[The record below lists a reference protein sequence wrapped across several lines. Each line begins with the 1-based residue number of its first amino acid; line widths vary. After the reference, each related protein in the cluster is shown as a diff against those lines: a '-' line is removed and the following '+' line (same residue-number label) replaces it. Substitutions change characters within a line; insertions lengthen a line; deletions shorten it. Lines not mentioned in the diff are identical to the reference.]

1 MKWFASRRSRGSSH
15 WSAWLAC
22 ACLLAIATPVSAAHH
37 AKDVDP
43 FIGVDWDGEVF
54 LGATVPFGMVKLGPD
69 VRTYDGKLIKSGYH
83 STGEVVGFSH
93 LHLSGGAG
101 KYGNILVAPVTGA
114 LQPADIHSPRSDEA
128 AGVGYY
134 STYLSRYRTRAEL
147 TASRRAGL
155 QRYIFTDA
163 GDAHVTVD
171 IQHALNVGA
180 GEEDQRFLGGDVNV
194 LSDHEIEGVGRYTGG
209 WNEGGEYRVYFYLL
223 ADTSAA
229 GAQTWRGS
237 RLDAARHAHTDADED
252 LGASLDYRV
261 TAGQAIQVKVG
272 ISFVSLA
279 QARRNAEQEI
289 PGWDFAA
296 VHQAAVAQW
305 NQALSRIEIHG
316 ADEVERRKF
325 YTALYHTML
334 MPSDHSGENPKWSS
348 DEPYYDDFQAIW
360 DTFRSDGPLL
370 TLIAPDRQRDIVRSL
385 IDTYRHAD
393 YMPDARVGN
402 DNGRTQGGSNANVL
416 VADAYVKGLTGIDY
430 ATGLQAMLKDAQV
443 PPADPRKHGRGG
455 LDTYNTLGYIAQPTE
470 RAGSRTVEY
479 AYDDFAIAELACG
492 LGHAQEAKRYA
503 RQAGNWANL
512 WDASLEQ
519 EGVKG
524 FLRPRNADGSWAAPY
539 LVKRGT
545 WPDFFYEADLWT
557 YSLYAPQD
565 VRRLIGLAGGKD
577 AFVQRLDRLFERG
590 HFDMGNEP
598 GFLIPDLYLWA
609 GRPDRTAD
617 RIIDLLRRD
626 FTDSRAGIPGN
637 DDSGAMSS
645 WYAFQSMGFYP
656 NAGQDVYLI
665 GTPSFPEV
673 DIDLGHGKTFR
684 IVADNFR
691 RDRLNRYVQSAT
703 LNGKPLDTAWFRHGQ
718 IAGGGTL
725 RLVMGSAPSRWGT
738 ATPPPSLSDPGFALC
753 EGRTLAGRGR

>member
-22 ACLLAIATPVSAAHH
+22 ACLLAIATPVSATHH

-43 FIGVDWDGEVF
+43 FIGVDRDGEVF

-155 QRYIFTDA
+155 QRYTFTDA

-171 IQHALNVGA
+171 VQHALNVGT

-223 ADTSAA
+223 ADAPAA
-229 GAQTWRGS
+229 GAQTWRGR

-261 TAGQAIQVKVG
+261 KAGQAIQVKVG

-279 QARRNAEQEI
+279 QARRNAEREI
-289 PGWDFAA
+289 PGWSFAA

-325 YTALYHTML
+325 YTALYHAML

-360 DTFRSDGPLL
+360 DTFRSDGPPL

-416 VADAYVKGLTGIDY
+416 VADAYVKGLAGIDY

-479 AYDDFAIAELACG
+479 AYDDFTIAELACG

-684 IVADNFR
+684 IVAENFR
-691 RDRLNRYVQSAT
+691 PDRLNRYVQSAT
-703 LNGKPLDTAWFRHGQ
+703 LDGKPLDAAWFRHGQ
-718 IAGGGTL
+718 IANGGSL
-725 RLVMGSAPSRWGT
+725 HLVMGSAPTRWGT
-738 ATPPPSLSDPGFALC
+738 VTPPPSLSDPGFVLC
-753 EGRTLAGRGR
+753 EGRDAR

>member
-1 MKWFASRRSRGSSH
+1 MKWFASRSSCK
-15 WSAWLAC
+15 ARRLGAGIVF
-22 ACLLAIATPVSAAHH
+22 ACLLGIATGVNAAEH

-43 FIGVDWDGEVF
+43 FIGVDADGEVF

-69 VRTYDGKLIKSGYH
+69 VRTFDGKLVKSGYH

-101 KYGNILVAPVTGA
+101 KYGNILLAPVTGA
-114 LQPADIHSPRSDEA
+114 LQPADIHSPRSDEQA
-128 AGVGYY
+128 SAGYY
-134 STYLSRYRTRAEL
+134 ATTLSRYRTRAEL

-155 QRYIFTDA
+155 HRYTFDDA

-171 IQHALNVGA
+171 IQHALNVGK
-180 GEEDQRFLGGDVNV
+180 GEEDQRFLGGDVKV

-223 ADTSAA
+223 ADTPAA
-229 GAQTWRGS
+229 GAQTWRG
-237 RLDAARHAHTDADED
+237 RQLDAARHAHTDADED

-261 TAGQAIQVKVG
+261 KAGQAVQIKVG

-289 PGWDFAA
+289 PGWDFATA
-296 VHQAAVAQW
+296 RAKAVAQW
-305 NQALSRIEIHG
+305 NQALSRIEIHD
-316 ADEVERRKF
+316 ADEVERRTF
-325 YTALYHTML
+325 YTALYHTMM
-334 MPSDHSGENPKWSS
+334 MPSDHTGENPKWSS

-385 IDTYRHAD
+385 IDTFRHAD

-416 VADAYVKGLTGIDY
+416 VADAYVKGLASIDY

-443 PPADPRKHGRGG
+443 PPANPRTHGRGG
-455 LDTYNTLGYIAQPTE
+455 LESYNKLGYIAQPTE

-479 AYDDFAIAELACG
+479 AYDDFTIAELACG
-492 LGHAQEAKRYA
+492 LGHAQEAKRYTA
-503 RQAGNWANL
+503 QAGNWANL
-512 WDASLEQ
+512 WDATLEQ
-519 EGVKG
+519 EGIKG

-577 AFVQRLDRLFERG
+577 AFVQRLDRIFERG

-598 GFLIPDLYLWA
+598 GFLIPNLYLWA

-626 FTDSRAGIPGN
+626 FSDSRAGIPGN

-665 GTPSFPEV
+665 GTPSFPKV
-673 DIDLGHGKTFR
+673 DIDLGHGKTFH

-718 IAGGGTL
+718 IANGGTL
-725 RLVMGSAPSRWGT
+725 HLVMGSKPSGWGT
-738 ATPPPSLSDPGFALC
+738 KTPPPSLSDPGFVLC
-753 EGRTLAGRGR
+753 GKHGGAH

>member
-22 ACLLAIATPVSAAHH
+22 ACLLAVATPVSAAQH

-43 FIGVDWDGEVF
+43 FIGVDRDGEVF

-134 STYLSRYRTRAEL
+134 STYLSRYRTRAKL

-155 QRYIFTDA
+155 QRYTFTDA

-171 IQHALNVGA
+171 VQHALNVGT

-223 ADTSAA
+223 ADAPAA
-229 GAQTWRGS
+229 GAQTWRGR

-261 TAGQAIQVKVG
+261 KAGQAIQVKVG

-289 PGWDFAA
+289 PGWNFAA

-370 TLIAPDRQRDIVRSL
+370 TLIAPERQRDIVRSL

-443 PPADPRKHGRGG
+443 APADPRKHGRGG

-479 AYDDFAIAELACG
+479 AYDDFTIAELACG

-626 FTDSRAGIPGN
+626 FSDSRAGIPGN

-665 GTPSFPEV
+665 GTPSFAEV

-684 IVADNFR
+684 IVAENFR
-691 RDRLNRYVQSAT
+691 PDRLNRYVQSAT
-703 LNGKPLDTAWFRHGQ
+703 LDGKPLDAAWFRHGQ
-718 IAGGGTL
+718 IANGGSL
-725 RLVMGSAPSRWGT
+725 HLVMGSAPTRWGT
-738 ATPPPSLSDPGFALC
+738 VTPPPSLSDPGFVLC
-753 EGRTLAGRGR
+753 EGRDAR

>member
-22 ACLLAIATPVSAAHH
+22 ACLLATATPVSAAHH

-223 ADTSAA
+223 ADTPAA

-626 FTDSRAGIPGN
+626 FSDSRAGIPGN

-665 GTPSFPEV
+665 GTPSFPRV
-673 DIDLGHGKTFR
+673 DIQLGSGKTFS
-684 IVADNFR
+684 IVAENFH

-703 LNGKPLDTAWFRHGQ
+703 LDGKPLDTAWFRHGQ
-718 IAGGGTL
+718 IARGGTL
-725 RLVMGSAPSRWGT
+725 KLVMGSAPSRWGT
-738 ATPPPSLSDPGFALC
+738 GTPPPSLSDPAFALC
-753 EGRTLAGRGR
+753 NEHTR